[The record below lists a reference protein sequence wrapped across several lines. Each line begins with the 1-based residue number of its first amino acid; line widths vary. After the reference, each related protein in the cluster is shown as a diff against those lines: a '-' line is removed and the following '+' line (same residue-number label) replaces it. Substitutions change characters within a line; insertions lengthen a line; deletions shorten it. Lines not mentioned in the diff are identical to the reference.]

1 MRLERLYPKLFL
13 MLKVI
18 LCTLYISLT
27 HLTFA
32 QDIIEWSPTYQLAKS
47 DFQLKAPNSGTSQRY
62 YAACQM
68 DFSYQMSQYEFMF
81 TKNFNRFARA
91 IFNRKA
97 SWLDDGP
104 LADRLINMAQLDF
117 DLVELYT
124 RKIRKRMFDEKRA
137 FSNMDFYKQAVNDT
151 QTLYSERLAQIVQAT
166 DGGQSEVRIRE
177 IHEQIVREI
186 NALDEY
192 CKECRPGR
200 KKS

>member
-1 MRLERLYPKLFL
+1 MSKTPLFL
-13 MLKVI
+13 IFSL
-18 LCTLYISLT
+18 LT

-47 DFQLKAPNSGTSQRY
+47 DFQLKAPNSGNSQRY

-68 DFSYQMSQYEFMF
+68 DFSYQMSGYEFMF

-104 LADRLINMAQLDF
+104 LEDRLIDMAQLDF

-124 RKIRKRMFDEKRA
+124 RKIRKRMYEEKRA
-137 FSNMDFYKQAVNDT
+137 FSNMDFYKQSVNET
-151 QTLYSERLAQIVQAT
+151 QKLYSERLAEIIRLT
-166 DGGQSEVRIRE
+166 DGGQSETRTRE
-177 IHEQIVREI
+177 IREQIVREI
-186 NALDEY
+186 NELNEY
-192 CKECRPGR
+192 CKECKPAR